1 MNIYIY
7 YCTKN
12 ILGKDKKIYKKKN
25 YKKKYIKLNKKYIL
39 LSEYKKHNKL
49 KKKYIKKGGNIEKD
63 SSILET
69 GIKFDE
75 NGNYIQSPMCQAI
88 INNPEQYGLTKEE
101 INNLTNIDSQLE
113 SYNKIIG
120 GKNKNK
126 KKKNKG
132 GNFIDNYLKNINK

>member
-1 MNIYIY
+1 
-7 YCTKN
+7 
-12 ILGKDKKIYKKKN
+12 
-25 YKKKYIKLNKKYIL
+25 
-39 LSEYKKHNKL
+39 
-49 KKKYIKKGGNIEKD
+49 
-63 SSILET
+63 
-69 GIKFDE
+69 
-75 NGNYIQSPMCQAI
+75 MCQAI